1 MKDLAF
7 LTFQKVTQL
16 SSQAVLFYILSNMRK
31 QSQKKDSPN

>member
-7 LTFQKVTQL
+7 LTFQTVTQL

-31 QSQKKDSPN
+31 QSQKKDIPN